1 MKPSLRDRHAV
12 AVSVDCLVFGY
23 DEGQLQVLLIQRR
36 KSPFEGR
43 WALPGGFVEDRET
56 LHQAAT
62 RELAEETGIRKV
74 FLEELQVFDAVDRD
88 PRGRV
93 LSVAFL
99 ALVKPS
105 GAKPVAASDAARAAW
120 FLLEEVPE
128 LAFDHRAILDVGLQ
142 RLRADLLRR
151 PIGLELLPRKFT
163 LGQLQ
168 RLYEAILNRAFDVS
182 NFRKKILG
190 LGVLQPTQDYETDVA
205 HRAARLYTFDL
216 ASYRSLMANGFRAF
230 S

>member
-1 MKPSLRDRHAV
+1 MSLTGRHAM

-23 DEGQLQVLLIQRR
+23 DEGQLRVLLIERR
-36 KSPFEGR
+36 TPPFAGR
-43 WALPGGFVEDRET
+43 WAIPGGFVEEGET
-56 LHQAAT
+56 LRQAAE
-62 RELAEETGIRKV
+62 RELAEETSLGKV
-74 FLEELQVFDAVDRD
+74 FLEQFQVFDAVGRD

-105 GAKPVAASDAARAAW
+105 AGRLVASSDAARAAW
-120 FLLEEVPE
+120 FLLDELPD
-128 LAFDHRAILDVGLQ
+128 LAFDHRAILREGLD

-151 PIGLELLPRKFT
+151 PIGLELLPRRFT

-168 RLYEAILNRAFDVS
+168 RLYEAVLNRAFDAS

-190 LGVLQPTQDYETDVA
+190 LGMLRPTADHET
-205 HRAARLYTFDL
+205 
-216 ASYRSLMANGFRAF
+216 
-230 S
+230 

>member
-1 MKPSLRDRHAV
+1 MSLRGRHAI

-23 DEGQLQVLLIQRR
+23 DEGQLRVLLIQRR
-36 KSPFEGR
+36 KPPFAGG
-43 WALPGGFVEDRET
+43 WAIPGGFVEDRET
-56 LHQAAT
+56 LRQAAE
-62 RELAEETGIRKV
+62 RELAEETGLHKV

-99 ALVKPS
+99 ALVKPAGS
-105 GAKPVAASDAARAAW
+105 RPIASSDAARAAW
-120 FLLEEVPE
+120 FLLDELPE
-128 LAFDHRAILDVGLQ
+128 LAFDHRTILARGLD

-151 PIGLELLPRKFT
+151 PLGLELLPRKFT

-168 RLYEAILNRAFDVS
+168 RLYEAILGRAFDVS

-190 LGVLQPTQDYETDVA
+190 LGMLRPTQDYETDVA

-216 ASYRSLMANGFRAF
+216 ASYRALMASGFRTF
-230 S
+230 

>member
-1 MKPSLRDRHAV
+1 MTPSLRGRHAV

-23 DEGQLQVLLIQRR
+23 EEGQLRVLLIERR
-36 KSPFEGR
+36 KPPFEGR
-43 WALPGGFVEDRET
+43 WAIPGGFVEDRET

-99 ALVKPS
+99 ALVKPA
-105 GAKPVAASDAARAAW
+105 GLKLVAASDAVRAAW

-128 LAFDHRAILDVGLQ
+128 LAFDHRTILDAGLR

-163 LGQLQ
+163 VGQLQ
-168 RLYEAILNRAFDVS
+168 RLYEVILNRTFDVS

-190 LGVLQPTQDYETDVA
+190 LGVLQPTQEYETDVA

-216 ASYRSLMANGFRAF
+216 TSYRSLMANGFRTF
-230 S
+230 

>member
-1 MKPSLRDRHAV
+1 MKASLRGRHAV

-23 DEGQLQVLLIQRR
+23 DEGQLRVLLIERR
-36 KSPFEGR
+36 KPPFEGR
-43 WALPGGFVEDRET
+43 WAIPGGFVEDRET
-56 LHQAAT
+56 LHQAAV

-105 GAKPVAASDAARAAW
+105 GLKLVAASDAVRAAW
-120 FLLEEVPE
+120 FLLDEVPE
-128 LAFDHRAILDVGLQ
+128 LAFDHRAILDAGLQ

-151 PIGLELLPRKFT
+151 PIGVELLPRKFT

-168 RLYEAILNRAFDVS
+168 RLYEVILNRAFDVS

-190 LGVLQPTQDYETDVA
+190 LGMLQPTDDYETDVA

-216 ASYRSLMANGFRAF
+216 ASYRSLMANGFRTF
-230 S
+230 